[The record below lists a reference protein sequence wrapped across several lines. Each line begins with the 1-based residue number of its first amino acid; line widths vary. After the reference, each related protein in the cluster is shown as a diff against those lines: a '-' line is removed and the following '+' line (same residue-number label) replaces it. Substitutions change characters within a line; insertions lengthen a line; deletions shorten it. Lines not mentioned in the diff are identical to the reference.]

1 MERVRELIDRAIQ
14 FFKDVQIEMK
24 HISWPAVKE
33 TVRSTGAVVFISI
46 LLASFLGLVDF
57 LFSLMVK
64 YILT

>member
-1 MERVRELIDRAIQ
+1 MEKVRELIERAIQ
-14 FFKDVQIEMK
+14 FFKDIQIEMK
-24 HISWPAVKE
+24 RISWPAVKE

-64 YILT
+64 YVLT

>member
-1 MERVRELIDRAIQ
+1 VEKARELIDRTIQ
-14 FFKDVQIEMK
+14 FFKDLQIEMRR
-24 HISWPAVKE
+24 ISWPAVKE
-33 TVRSTGAVVFISI
+33 TVRSTGAVIFISI